1 MKKLLYI
8 VVGEISTGELSI
20 ALSFESNLDKE
31 KYCSHFIV
39 PEGKTGVIGK
49 DTTFQ
54 TFTISREKSRAE
66 NREFLL
72 NLIKEEQYDL
82 ILLFDVFIFEYA
94 QGWTGLNME
103 DLLELGIPVMSLDE
117 YEYTKAGYQLD
128 YYGMFSKKLP
138 PLLEQCDYVIKNCPL
153 TMTTGPEDSLWQGEK
168 KNEFYYRIF
177 NHRERVSDKVRQEIR
192 EKYAKADSESKVVFL
207 TTSQW
212 EMQGAYSFA
221 AQNRLMKWIGL
232 MVFEYLKLLDED
244 ITLLHVGCSVDNIPE
259 KEGKVRY
266 IHYDGL
272 PVNEFEQVLQ
282 SVDLYVTFNLVS
294 ITLSKAIMFGIPS
307 LVFNNEKIID
317 YARLE
322 RKVQQMPEWYQE
334 MARDVKKVYPF
345 KASMF
350 GWNHF
355 LKTVLED
362 NPYVETFERVEFF
375 SIRKTVEKLRCM
387 LYEESLRDEIKEKNE
402 KFISQYESL
411 LNSNEILNAIFQ
423 NKEEG

>member
-39 PEGKTGVIGK
+39 PDGKTAVMK
-49 DTTFQ
+49 KEKTFP
-54 TFTISREKSRAE
+54 TFTISREKSRSE

-72 NLIKEEQYDL
+72 NLIKEQQYDL

-103 DLLELGIPVMSLDE
+103 ELMELGIPIMSLDE

-128 YYGMFSKKLP
+128 YYGMFRKKLP

-153 TMTTGPEDSLWQGEK
+153 TMTSGPETSLWQGEK

-177 NHRERVSDKVRQEIR
+177 NLRERVSDKERQEIR
-192 EKYAKADSESKVVFL
+192 KKYAKADGKSKIVFL

-212 EMQGAYSFA
+212 ELQGAYSFA
-221 AQNRLMKWIGL
+221 AQNRVMKWLGI

-244 ITLLHVGCSVDNIPE
+244 ITLLHVGSSVNNIPA
-259 KEGKVRY
+259 KEGKVTY
-266 IHYDGL
+266 VYYDGL
-272 PVNEFEQVLQ
+272 PVNEFEKVLQ

-307 LVFNNEKIID
+307 LVFNNAKIID
-317 YARLE
+317 YMRLE
-322 RKVQQMPEWYQE
+322 KKVQEMPEWYQE
-334 MARDVKKVYPF
+334 MAKDVKKVYPF
-345 KASMF
+345 TASMF
-350 GWNHF
+350 GWNYF

-387 LYEESLRDEIKEKNE
+387 LFEELLRDELREKN
-402 KFISQYESL
+402 KRFISQYESL
-411 LNSNEILNAIFQ
+411 LSSNEILNAIFE
-423 NKEEG
+423 NK

>member
-20 ALSFESNLDKE
+20 ALSFESNLDKD

-39 PEGKTGVIGK
+39 PDGKTGVMNK
-49 DTTFQ
+49 EKEFP
-54 TFTISREKSRAE
+54 TFTISREKSRGE

-72 NLIKEEQYDL
+72 SLIKEEKYDL

-103 DLLELGIPVMSLDE
+103 DLMELGIPIVSLDE

-128 YYGMFSKKLP
+128 YYGMFLKKLP
-138 PLLEQCDYVIKNCPL
+138 HLLEQCDYVIKNCPL
-153 TMTTGPEDSLWQGEK
+153 TMTEGPETSLWQGEK

-177 NHRERVSDKVRQEIR
+177 NLRERVSDKERQEIR
-192 EKYAKADSESKVVFL
+192 KRYAKADDKTKVVFL

-212 EMQGAYSFA
+212 ELQGAYSFA
-221 AQNRLMKWIGL
+221 AQNRVVKWLGL

-244 ITLLHVGCSVDNIPE
+244 ITLLHVGSSVDNIPA
-259 KEGKVRY
+259 KEGKVTY
-266 IHYDGL
+266 IRYDGL
-272 PVNEFEQVLQ
+272 PVNEFEKVLQ

-294 ITLSKAIMFGIPS
+294 ITLSKAVMFGIPS
-307 LVFNNEKIID
+307 LVFNNAKIID

-322 RKVQQMPEWYQE
+322 RKVQEMPEWYQK

-345 KASMF
+345 TASMF

-375 SIRKTVEKLRCM
+375 SIRKTVEKLRNI
-387 LYEESLRDEIKEKNE
+387 LFEESLRDELKEKCEN
-402 KFISQYESL
+402 FINQYETL
-411 LNSNEILNAIFQ
+411 LNSNEILNAIFE
-423 NKEEG
+423 NE